1 MARAEA
7 GPGTCA
13 EQHGAVGQP
22 QPVARAQAVR
32 ACVAVKSRR
41 ASWESDQQQGKAR
54 AQRRAVVA
62 RSWYGGY
69 GALAEEEEDRLEEDP
84 GSGGSLTDVGA
95 GRCARKSGIDLVMP
109 SLKNL
114 VSMATLSRRR
124 SSSTTALN
132 SPREIPRMPSS
143 AKSVAALP
151 LLREPLRK
159 CDTSLALSNMLPVR
173 PVNRLRVSTS
183 KMCSRCSSILSMAS
197 SSRYSINTTGF
208 VQVSQPDCRGAV
220 LCKLCLN
227 EVPSHLTWTL
237 QQCSCTFCIE
247 CMRAYVEFEI
257 NEGAYEISCPDALC
271 EKQGVITMAEIERL
285 VTEDNLEKHKRFRL
299 NREVE
304 LDKSRTW
311 CPRAGCETVCTV
323 CAGAERCVPQPVHC
337 PTCATDFCSN
347 CRASWHAGTPCRP
360 QDLAQPI
367 PGITF
372 DSELIKCCPMCAVP
386 IEKDEGCAQ
395 MMCKRCKHVFCWYC
409 LASLDDDF
417 LLRHYDKGPC
427 KNKLGH
433 SRASVIWHRTQV
445 IGIFAGFGILLLVA
459 SPLLLLAAPCI
470 VCCKCRVCSGG
481 GKLEPEE
488 DLPEEGAT

>member
-1 MARAEA
+1 MAASS
-7 GPGTCA
+7 CA
-13 EQHGAVGQP
+13 E
-22 QPVARAQAVR
+22 VAAAAAGDGGGSLGVAAAAAASSVR
-32 ACVAVKSRR
+32 RSKSRR
-41 ASWESDQQQGKAR
+41 ASWESELQS
-54 AQRRAVVA
+54 RRAVVA

-69 GALAEEEEDRLEEDP
+69 GALPEEEEDEVE
-84 GSGGSLTDVGA
+84 V
-95 GRCARKSGIDLVMP
+95 ARKLVMP

-132 SPREIPRMPSS
+132 SQEVRSVPSS
-143 AKSVAALP
+143 AKSVTAIP

-159 CDTSLALSNMLPVR
+159 CETAVTLSTMVPPVR
-173 PVNRLRVSTS
+173 PVNRLRMSN
-183 KMCSRCSSILSMAS
+183 MCSRCSSILSMAS

-208 VQVSQPDCRGAV
+208 VNVSERSNV
-220 LCKLCLN
+220 MCKLCLN
-227 EVPSHLTWTL
+227 EVPQHLTWTL
-237 QQCSCTFCIE
+237 QHCSCTFCVE

-257 NEGAYEISCPDALC
+257 GEGAYEISCPDALC
-271 EKQGVITMAEIERL
+271 EKQGVMSLNEIERL
-285 VTEDNLEKHKRFRL
+285 VPEENFEKHKRFRL

-311 CPRAGCETVCTV
+311 CPSAGCETVCTV
-323 CAGAERCVPQPVHC
+323 CSTAERCVPQSVHC
-337 PTCATDFCSN
+337 PTCETDFCSN
-347 CRASWHAGTPCRP
+347 CRAAWHQGVPCRP
-360 QDLAQPI
+360 EDLAQPI

-481 GKLEPEE
+481 GRLDPDEE
-488 DLPEEGAT
+488 LPDDNGT